1 MVTPLNNMNT
11 ARTTGDVTQMV
22 GSLGKRV
29 DANRDGAVSTDEF
42 ARYLTSLLEA
52 ASESASSASAG
63 LASTLVPENR
73 KGGDRN
79 E

>member
-11 ARTTGDVTQMV
+11 TRATGDVTQMV
-22 GSLGKRV
+22 GSLGKRA

-42 ARYLTSLLEA
+42 ARYLSALVDAPGEPA
-52 ASESASSASAG
+52 ASSPTGPASA
-63 LASTLVPENR
+63 LLPEPR
-73 KGGDRN
+73 KSGARH

>member
-1 MVTPLNNMNT
+1 MVTPLNNVNT
-11 ARTTGDVTQMV
+11 TRTTGDVTQMV
-22 GSLGKRV
+22 GSLAKRV

-52 ASESASSASAG
+52 ATESASPAPAG
-63 LASTLVPENR
+63 LASSPLPETR
-73 KGGDRN
+73 KPGAGH